1 MTEAPP
7 TNGRELVAAGRITA
21 LHGSVDITD
30 RELVQMS
37 ARSMQDAEAM
47 MHEIVAAN
55 PHLLFTQTRDVLQS
69 ITRIE
74 WEPREHHLL
83 RGVQLPL
90 VERIKSAELR
100 VHNAR
105 EENRLAEREYRNAES
120 RLWHARRAWDASRK
134 LVHDERAKL
143 TQLTEQRAIERTYPE
158 LDAPPVDELT
168 IAETT
173 HAAPV
178 GDHPD
183 CPCCGRSPFE
193 LPRTDRMTSD
203 DTEVTCTGWAKL

>member
-1 MTEAPP
+1 MTETPP
-7 TNGRELVAAGRITA
+7 TNGRELVAAGRLTA
-21 LHGSVDITD
+21 LHGSVEITD

-37 ARSMQDAEAM
+37 ARSYRGAEIM
-47 MHEIVAAN
+47 LQRIVDMN

-69 ITRIE
+69 ITHIE

-83 RGVQLPL
+83 RGVQLTL

-100 VHNAR
+100 VSAAR
-105 EENRLAEREYRNAES
+105 ESNEIAEKRVRSLEQQ
-120 RLWHARRAWDASRK
+120 LWDAKREWDAAKRRVTNERK
-134 LVHDERAKL
+134 TLTMLTDERA
-143 TQLTEQRAIERTYPE
+143 AERTYPE
-158 LDAPPVDELT
+158 LDTPPVET
-168 IAETT
+168 VVHAETT

-178 GDHPD
+178 GDLAD

-193 LPRTDRMTSD
+193 LPRTDRLTSD